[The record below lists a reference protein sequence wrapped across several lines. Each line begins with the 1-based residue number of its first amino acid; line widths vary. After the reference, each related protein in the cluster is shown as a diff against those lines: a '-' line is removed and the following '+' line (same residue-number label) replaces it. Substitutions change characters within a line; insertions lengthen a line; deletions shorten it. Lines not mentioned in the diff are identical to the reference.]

1 VVAFRVQV
9 TAGKY
14 GDAGITS
21 LEDLS
26 FLQPGPN
33 KTLHSRGKHHLVV
46 QPSCDNPLRHV
57 SIGTARRSWTPS
69 ICPVPSYSS
78 LYTADMQQSTSV
90 NIRSLVWSRR
100 KLRYLFMTNL
110 HRTSSEPRRLSQTS
124 GIYRAHY
131 KVLGSLL
138 ACLGR

>member
-1 VVAFRVQV
+1 
-9 TAGKY
+9 
-14 GDAGITS
+14 
-21 LEDLS
+21 
-26 FLQPGPN
+26 
-33 KTLHSRGKHHLVV
+33 
-46 QPSCDNPLRHV
+46 
-57 SIGTARRSWTPS
+57 
-69 ICPVPSYSS
+69 VPSYSS

-100 KLRYLFMTNL
+100 KLRCLFMTNL